1 MAYIDYYNILGVN
14 KGASQDDIKKRTR
27 SWPVNIIRT

>member
-14 KGASQDDIKKRTR
+14 KGASQDDIK
-27 SWPVNIIRT
+27 SVQEAGS